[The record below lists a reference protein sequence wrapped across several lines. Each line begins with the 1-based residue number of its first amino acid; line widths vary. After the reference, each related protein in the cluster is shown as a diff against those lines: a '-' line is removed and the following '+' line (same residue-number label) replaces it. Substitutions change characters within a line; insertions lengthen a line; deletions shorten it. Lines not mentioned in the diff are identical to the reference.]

1 MEKFRLIP
9 LLTAAVMGCT
19 ALLAGCG
26 KGSDSSSKAEEGAKT
41 SDDGSINKDLTATE
55 LARLLGNGTNLGNT
69 MEAYGH
75 KSYSADTDPESF
87 ETLWGQPVTTEEMIK
102 GMKAS
107 GFDSLRVPV
116 AWTNAMEYEKGD
128 YTINEAYLDRVEEII
143 NYALDNDMYV
153 IINDHWDGSW
163 WGMFGSSEQSDVD
176 KAFEMYKSM
185 WTQIANRYK
194 KYSDRLIFEG
204 ANEELGDRLNDT
216 DVCKNSG
223 SLSKAECYEMAN
235 RINQTFVDTVRA
247 TGGNNEQR
255 FLLIAGYNTD
265 ITMTCSDK
273 FQMPTD
279 TAKDKLLLSVHYYT
293 PWDYCGTK
301 GRSDWGTKSDYEE
314 QNRLFKN
321 MTKYSEQGY
330 GIIIGEYAV
339 LTNGGDVKKGT
350 DKFINNLLDNCDAY
364 GFAPFLWDCSDFFSR
379 SELKMRDETVAKIFD
394 ERRRDNQSSMTV
406 EEERAAAVKK
416 LDETLAA
423 APEKLT
429 DDTAPQADENTAVAW
444 IMYQSADF
452 SVCYSVGDEYD
463 PASKSNGVIAEN
475 AVIDGEG
482 TYTVSLDMSS
492 NNANGIA
499 FSALGIANGE
509 KLYPNYIATIDEIK
523 INGEAVET
531 IAEGYTTSDD
541 QLCTRVNLVNQ
552 WVSAPP
558 EDARIA
564 GGDLSKASPT
574 ILDYAGKINT
584 LEITFT
590 YAPAA

>member
-26 KGSDSSSKAEEGAKT
+26 KGSDSSSSKAEEGAKT

-87 ETLWGQPVTTEEMIK
+87 ETFWGQPVTTEEMIK

-235 RINQTFVDTVRA
+235 KINQTFVDTVRA

-265 ITMTCSDK
+265 ITMTCSNK

-293 PWDYCGTK
+293 PWDYCGTN
-301 GRSDWGTKSDYEE
+301 GRSDWGTKRSRPSVDSVIKYYYTLPDVCTALAKQYGLSKREETVLQLLAQKKTASDIATE
-314 QNRLFKN
+314 LFISIP
-321 MTKYSEQGY
+321 T
-330 GIIIGEYAV
+330 
-339 LTNGGDVKKGT
+339 VKT
-350 DKFINNLLDNCDAY
+350 HTQSIYRKFDIHSRAELLALLDAEM
-364 GFAPFLWDCSDFFSR
+364 PV
-379 SELKMRDETVAKIFD
+379 SEE
-394 ERRRDNQSSMTV
+394 
-406 EEERAAAVKK
+406 
-416 LDETLAA
+416 
-423 APEKLT
+423 
-429 DDTAPQADENTAVAW
+429 AD
-444 IMYQSADF
+444 
-452 SVCYSVGDEYD
+452 
-463 PASKSNGVIAEN
+463 
-475 AVIDGEG
+475 
-482 TYTVSLDMSS
+482 
-492 NNANGIA
+492 
-499 FSALGIANGE
+499 
-509 KLYPNYIATIDEIK
+509 
-523 INGEAVET
+523 
-531 IAEGYTTSDD
+531 
-541 QLCTRVNLVNQ
+541 
-552 WVSAPP
+552 
-558 EDARIA
+558 
-564 GGDLSKASPT
+564 
-574 ILDYAGKINT
+574 
-584 LEITFT
+584 
-590 YAPAA
+590 

>member
-216 DVCKNSG
+216 DSSNEYADGKWRFMFYDIEFGGVSG
-223 SLSKAECYEMAN
+223 EGDAWTNTMKEDNYKPK
-235 RINQTFVDTVRA
+235 
-247 TGGNNEQR
+247 G
-255 FLLIAGYNTD
+255 LLD
-265 ITMTCSDK
+265 
-273 FQMPTD
+273 TD
-279 TAKDKLLLSVHYYT
+279 T
-293 PWDYCGTK
+293 
-301 GRSDWGTKSDYEE
+301 
-314 QNRLFKN
+314 KN
-321 MTKYSEQGY
+321 P
-330 GIIIGEYAV
+330 AV
-339 LTNGGDVKKGT
+339 LSFAYLMSNEDFRNDFNDRLLKMSEGTFEKEKALDRLAEFESIYSPLYEQFFARYPETGSAEEALHGGYASSDCIRA
-350 DKFINNLLDNCDAY
+350 FIN
-364 GFAPFLWDCSDFFSR
+364 
-379 SELKMRDETVAKIFD
+379 KRDKSI
-394 ERRRDNQSSMTV
+394 QSIVDWTNS
-406 EEERAAAVKK
+406 
-416 LDETLAA
+416 
-423 APEKLT
+423 
-429 DDTAPQADENTAVAW
+429 Q
-444 IMYQSADF
+444 F
-452 SVCYSVGDEYD
+452 
-463 PASKSNGVIAEN
+463 
-475 AVIDGEG
+475 
-482 TYTVSLDMSS
+482 
-492 NNANGIA
+492 
-499 FSALGIANGE
+499 
-509 KLYPNYIATIDEIK
+509 
-523 INGEAVET
+523 
-531 IAEGYTTSDD
+531 
-541 QLCTRVNLVNQ
+541 
-552 WVSAPP
+552 
-558 EDARIA
+558 
-564 GGDLSKASPT
+564 
-574 ILDYAGKINT
+574 
-584 LEITFT
+584 
-590 YAPAA
+590 

>member
-235 RINQTFVDTVRA
+235 KINQTFVDTVRA

-255 FLLIAGYNTD
+255 FPSYCRLQYRYHNDLL
-265 ITMTCSDK
+265 K
-273 FQMPTD
+273 QVP
-279 TAKDKLLLSVHYYT
+279 
-293 PWDYCGTK
+293 
-301 GRSDWGTKSDYEE
+301 
-314 QNRLFKN
+314 
-321 MTKYSEQGY
+321 
-330 GIIIGEYAV
+330 
-339 LTNGGDVKKGT
+339 
-350 DKFINNLLDNCDAY
+350 
-364 GFAPFLWDCSDFFSR
+364 
-379 SELKMRDETVAKIFD
+379 
-394 ERRRDNQSSMTV
+394 
-406 EEERAAAVKK
+406 
-416 LDETLAA
+416 
-423 APEKLT
+423 
-429 DDTAPQADENTAVAW
+429 
-444 IMYQSADF
+444 
-452 SVCYSVGDEYD
+452 
-463 PASKSNGVIAEN
+463 
-475 AVIDGEG
+475 
-482 TYTVSLDMSS
+482 
-492 NNANGIA
+492 NAN
-499 FSALGIANGE
+499 
-509 KLYPNYIATIDEIK
+509 
-523 INGEAVET
+523 
-531 IAEGYTTSDD
+531 
-541 QLCTRVNLVNQ
+541 
-552 WVSAPP
+552 
-558 EDARIA
+558 
-564 GGDLSKASPT
+564 
-574 ILDYAGKINT
+574 
-584 LEITFT
+584 
-590 YAPAA
+590 